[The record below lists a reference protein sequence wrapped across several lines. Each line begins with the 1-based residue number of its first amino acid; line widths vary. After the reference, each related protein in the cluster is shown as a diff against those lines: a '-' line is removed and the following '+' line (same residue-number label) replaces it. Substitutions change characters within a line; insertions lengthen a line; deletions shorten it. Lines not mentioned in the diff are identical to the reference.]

1 MLKAIGAGRRRII
14 NDQQIFACWFSSFM
28 VAGTFI
34 LMHSWSNEI
43 GFSPVCWNING
54 ILGECSHERLQ
65 EANEGVEGVLLVL
78 QEEERVDE
86 GGGWVGGD
94 GGGEVHFRGSLAWA
108 CCPNRAHM
116 VFLSPEHT
124 WFFAQTWHMPNL
136 PWLGKPSILHR
147 KNTVSLLMWGHT
159 DFHEFGFS
167 IVGIVISVSNVTSI
181 WGCQKLSNCPEKSKV
196 SKYCPNC
203 QKL

>member
-1 MLKAIGAGRRRII
+1 MLVIKFYG
-14 NDQQIFACWFSSFM
+14 
-28 VAGTFI
+28 
-34 LMHSWSNEI
+34 
-43 GFSPVCWNING
+43 CWNFYPDAFLIKRNRIFSRVLKYKWDFG
-54 ILGECSHERLQ
+54 RVLTWKVARSRH
-65 EANEGVEGVLLVL
+65 GVEGVLLYVQL
-78 QEEERVDE
+78 QEGERVGE
-86 GGGWVGGD
+86 GGGWVGGE
-94 GGGEVHFRGSLAWA
+94 GGEVHFRGSLAWA

-116 VFLSPEHT
+116 FFLSPEHT

-167 IVGIVISVSNVTSI
+167 IVGIIISVSNVISN

-203 QKL
+203 QKLSKIVKNCKNYQKL